1 MRSMFSRAFAL
12 LVVAS
17 PLLAQEGA
25 EAAKPSLLS
34 PNTGLMFWTL
44 LIFGIV
50 FFVLSKFAFGPI
62 MAAVKERELALEA
75 AIAAA
80 QADRDRAAALLSEHR
95 MKLEAA
101 RDEAQQLI
109 ADGRKTSE
117 VMRAE
122 MLEATK
128 QAQEALM
135 ERARRDIEAE
145 KGAAIAELR
154 REAIDLALAGASRVI
169 EKNLDDAQNRT
180 LVENYLGSIGTR

>member
-1 MRSMFSRAFAL
+1 MRSSFLGSL
-12 LVVAS
+12 LPLVLAT

-25 EAAKPSLLS
+25 AAPPPNLLS

-44 LIFGIV
+44 LIFGVV

-80 QADRDRAAALLSEHR
+80 QADRDRAAALLDEHR
-95 MKLEAA
+95 LKLDAA

-117 VMRAE
+117 AMRAE